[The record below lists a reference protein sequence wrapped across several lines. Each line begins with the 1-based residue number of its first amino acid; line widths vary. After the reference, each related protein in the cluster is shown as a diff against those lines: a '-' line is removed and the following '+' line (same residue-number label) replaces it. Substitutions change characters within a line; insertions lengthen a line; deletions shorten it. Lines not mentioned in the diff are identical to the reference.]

1 MLLRFYI
8 INMVKIGLVVFEK
21 KLLSDDVRATREA
34 DRSIAKDSADLKH
47 KLYIF
52 ENVSKCHLYLKINCM
67 RYIEHLYI
75 VYFSDGMV

>member
-52 ENVSKCHLYLKINCM
+52 EK
-67 RYIEHLYI
+67 
-75 VYFSDGMV
+75 G